1 MANIIMGVIAL
12 IMIPIT
18 ILHILREYDTETATI
33 LISLILLVIGGLILV
48 IFFPDFFRYY

>member
-1 MANIIMGVIAL
+1 MANIIMGIIAL

-33 LISLILLVIGGLILV
+33 LISLILLLIGGFILN
-48 IFFPDFFRYY
+48 IFFPDFFH